1 MKKPLLR
8 YGEVPQRPIH
18 SQITCQTVS
27 GGRIYAP
34 QTFCTLFALFSYT
47 TYKSYIMRNILICI
61 AVLCCLTP
69 YGAAAEERR
78 IPYNDLPETARQF
91 IADNLDRNKVIEVEQ
106 ERDWK
111 REYEVTFSDGSR
123 IEFDDRGDW
132 IKIKSSDSTFIRRFT
147 PEKILRQTD
156 SRYPGLMIV
165 EIERHGRAYGIELA
179 DGSELLFDASG
190 RRVKIDK

>member
-34 QTFCTLFALFSYT
+34 QTFCTLFALFSDT

-78 IPYNDLPETARQF
+78 IPYNDLPENARHSN
-91 IADNLDRNKVIEVEQ
+91 ADNLDSNKAIEQ
-106 ERDWK
+106 EQAPDWK
-111 REYEVTFSDGSR
+111 RKYEVTLTDVSR
-123 IEFDDRGDW
+123 IEFD
-132 IKIKSSDSTFIRRFT
+132 
-147 PEKILRQTD
+147 
-156 SRYPGLMIV
+156 
-165 EIERHGRAYGIELA
+165 
-179 DGSELLFDASG
+179 ASG
-190 RRVKIDK
+190 T